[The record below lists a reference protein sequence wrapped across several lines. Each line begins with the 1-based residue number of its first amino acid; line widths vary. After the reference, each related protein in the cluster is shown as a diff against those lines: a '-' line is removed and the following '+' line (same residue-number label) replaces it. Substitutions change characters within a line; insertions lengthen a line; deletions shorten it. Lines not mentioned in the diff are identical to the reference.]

1 MREKDMSQSE
11 ILNQQKQKITSQL
24 SQCNSVFVQDNLN
37 ILVQSDFIVDAF
49 YRYPQWLTNII
60 NHPPQADERR
70 YYQQWLNE
78 NLTSV
83 WDETALM
90 KALRLFRRYILVRLE
105 WSQLTY
111 TSSDEQILS
120 QLSELAEVIIVTA
133 RDWLYELSCK
143 EWGTPC
149 SHQGEPQPL
158 LVLGMGK
165 LGGGELNFSSD
176 IDLIF
181 TYPEHG
187 QTQGGRR
194 ELDNAVFFT
203 RLGQRLIKALDNI
216 TEDGFVYRVDMR
228 LRDRKSVV

>member
-1 MREKDMSQSE
+1 MREKDMSKSE

-78 NLTSV
+78 HLTSV
-83 WDETALM
+83 LDEIALM

-105 WSQLTY
+105 WSQLTH
-111 TSSDEQILS
+111 TSDDEQILN
-120 QLSELAEVIIVTA
+120 QLSELAQVIIVTA

-143 EWGTPC
+143 
-149 SHQGEPQPL
+149 
-158 LVLGMGK
+158 
-165 LGGGELNFSSD
+165 
-176 IDLIF
+176 
-181 TYPEHG
+181 
-187 QTQGGRR
+187 
-194 ELDNAVFFT
+194 
-203 RLGQRLIKALDNI
+203 
-216 TEDGFVYRVDMR
+216 
-228 LRDRKSVV
+228 